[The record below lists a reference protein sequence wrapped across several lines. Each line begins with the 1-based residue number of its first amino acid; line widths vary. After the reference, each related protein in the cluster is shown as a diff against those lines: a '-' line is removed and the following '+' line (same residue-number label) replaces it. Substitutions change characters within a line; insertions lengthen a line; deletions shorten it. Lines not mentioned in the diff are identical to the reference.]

1 MDFWIGQKQ
10 KIIEDKGDEY
20 AGENCSMSASAVHKY
35 SYMYGECGDDDPQEM
50 TCLPAEK
57 IISPM
62 DGVANTSSSQA
73 AVIEDGGRMLPDM
86 IIRLTNIAS
95 QSFLVFLSTNP
106 LNQVSQIQNSSFY
119 TFNLPRQQMS
129 LRR

>member
-1 MDFWIGQKQ
+1 
-10 KIIEDKGDEY
+10 
-20 AGENCSMSASAVHKY
+20 MSASAVHKY
-35 SYMYGECGDDDPQEM
+35 SYMYGECGDDGLQEM

-73 AVIEDGGRMLPDM
+73 AMIEDGGRMLPDM

-95 QSFLVFLSTNP
+95 QSFLVF
-106 LNQVSQIQNSSFY
+106 
-119 TFNLPRQQMS
+119 
-129 LRR
+129 

>member
-1 MDFWIGQKQ
+1 MDLWIGQ
-10 KIIEDKGDEY
+10 KIIEDKGDES

-62 DGVANTSSSQA
+62 DGVANTRSSSSQA